1 MRLEFWQSLQ
11 EGYFGAPL
19 DAVGAERFERCGGG
33 FVWNRIAG
41 SGGACGCGRCGRSM
55 GGAGGTRGDGPRWD
69 GHGAYVFDGV
79 KGEWE
84 MWEL

>member
-1 MRLEFWQSLQ
+1 
-11 EGYFGAPL
+11 
-19 DAVGAERFERCGGG
+19 
-33 FVWNRIAG
+33 
-41 SGGACGCGRCGRSM
+41 M